1 MTEPV
6 ERAPVSSGE
15 VPPEHIR
22 GEHPT
27 VPFETQMAVQQLRD
41 AGFSEDQQ
49 AALTT
54 ALLRVLALWT
64 QQATRGDLQTE
75 LLAAEQRLAQRL
87 DALREELRR
96 DVAQHANALREDL
109 RGEFLRQ
116 ADLIHTTR
124 VEPARRRDLLL
135 WLITA
140 LLGLTCAGVL
150 LLVVQR
156 FLGP

>member
-1 MTEPV
+1 
-6 ERAPVSSGE
+6 
-15 VPPEHIR
+15 
-22 GEHPT
+22 
-27 VPFETQMAVQQLRD
+27 MAVQQLRD
-41 AGFSEDQQ
+41 AGFSEEHQ

-75 LLAAEQRLAQRL
+75 LHAGEQRLAQQL
-87 DALREELRR
+87 DTLREALRR
-96 DVAQHANALREDL
+96 DVAQHANTLREDL
-109 RGEFLRQ
+109 QGAFLRQ

>member
-1 MTEPV
+1 MTAPM
-6 ERAPVSSGE
+6 ERSSVGRDE

-27 VPFETQMAVQQLRD
+27 VPVETQMAVQQLRD
-41 AGFSEDQQ
+41 AGFSEEHQ

-54 ALLRVLALWT
+54 ALLHVLALWT
-64 QQATRGDLQTE
+64 QQATRGDLQTA
-75 LLAAEQRLAQRL
+75 LHAVEQRLTQQL
-87 DALREELRR
+87 DALREDLRR
-96 DVAQHANALREDL
+96 DVAQHANTLCEDM
-109 RGEFLRQ
+109 RGAFLRQ

-124 VEPARRRDLLL
+124 GEPAHRRDLLL

-156 FLGP
+156 LLGP